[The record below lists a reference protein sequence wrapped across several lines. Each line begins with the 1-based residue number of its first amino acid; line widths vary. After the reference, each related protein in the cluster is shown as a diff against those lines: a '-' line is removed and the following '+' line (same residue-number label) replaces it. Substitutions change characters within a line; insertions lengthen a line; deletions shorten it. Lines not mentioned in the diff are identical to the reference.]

1 MPNSDDQGN
10 GKAINTAM
18 PRSPIIPNQ
27 TYSVPEA
34 AAALGVSTISV
45 WRYIYAG
52 RLRRCRLGRRTIIT
66 GTQLLDLLAA
76 AESGESGREATHSG

>member
-1 MPNSDDQGN
+1 MPNSDDQDN
-10 GKAINTAM
+10 GKGINTAM

-27 TYSVPEA
+27 TYSVPQA

-66 GTQLLDLLAA
+66 GAQLLDLLAA
-76 AESGESGREATHSG
+76 SESGESRQEKTHSG